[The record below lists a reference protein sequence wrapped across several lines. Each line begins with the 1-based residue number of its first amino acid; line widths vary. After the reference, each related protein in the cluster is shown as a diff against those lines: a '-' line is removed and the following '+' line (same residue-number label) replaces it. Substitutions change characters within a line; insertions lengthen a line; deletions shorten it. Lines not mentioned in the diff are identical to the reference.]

1 MFNRRPSRLQSSQSS
16 LVGLLSSRAISAAKR
31 GAVYQFIG
39 WNYQAAS
46 PGRLPFPLLRDHPAL
61 RTPQGAGVKKEGRP
75 AELGSLRVVSHLN
88 QPLQLVGSADRREE
102 KNI

>member
-1 MFNRRPSRLQSSQSS
+1 MLCP
-16 LVGLLSSRAISAAKR
+16 GSAWLDQR
-31 GAVYQFIG
+31 GAGYI
-39 WNYQAAS
+39 N
-46 PGRLPFPLLRDHPAL
+46 LLAGVIKQPARAPPIPIIARPPAP

-88 QPLQLVGSADRREE
+88 QPLQLVGSADHREE